1 MNKRQ
6 IAEEELKR
14 ALLLMKYDN
23 RRTLT
28 ENKERILK
36 EDIGT
41 GTMAVGSTVGGAA
54 LGAGVG
60 AGIGAAGLG
69 AMGAASTTAVGA
81 TAMSL
86 GTALGAGTASSA
98 LAIGGAVLGGAAAVA
113 VLPLAYWL
121 ITKDKGAVR
130 VKNMIQICSSQSQN
144 IAKLEKK
151 MSDAQ
156 YREMADAIYDS
167 LEGVGTDEDKLF
179 STFQGLG
186 SGTAADA
193 CAMISRFTRDYGDLF
208 EFLDDDIDAED
219 EWDQIYRPLRNC
231 VEDSLL
237 ELQKKNPCKEGE
249 VWDDKQQ
256 KCVPVSPTPVNCP
269 EGQEYNSDTK
279 KCEDKKKKED
289 KKEEKKSEFRECD
302 FPLVVGCKGENVR
315 KVQECLGIGADGKF
329 GRGTKKALQNN
340 GYGDDVSKEDYDTI
354 ISKCGGTTPSPT
366 PTPYQVNPTT
376 EPAKNQD

>member
-1 MNKRQ
+1 MSKKQ

-23 RRTLT
+23 RKTLT

-41 GTMAVGSTVGGAA
+41 GTVAVGSAVGGAGLGVGAAA
-54 LGAGVG
+54 LGAGTLAGGSVG
-60 AGIGAAGLG
+60 TAAMAVGGAL
-69 AMGAASTTAVGA
+69 GA
-81 TAMSL
+81 TAGGGAAL
-86 GTALGAGTASSA
+86 ALGA
-98 LAIGGAVLGGAAAVA
+98 AVLGGAAAVA

-130 VKNMIQICSSQSQN
+130 VKNMIQMCSSQSQN

-151 MSDAQ
+151 MTDAQ
-156 YREMADAIYDS
+156 YREMSDAIYDS

-193 CAMISRFTRDYGDLF
+193 CAMINRFNRDYGDLF
-208 EFLDDDIDAED
+208 EFLDDDIDQES

-249 VWDDKQQ
+249 IFDDKQQ
-256 KCVPVSPTPVNCP
+256 KCVPISPTPDPTPVP
-269 EGQEYNSDTK
+269 TEDD
-279 KCEDKKKKED
+279 DKKKKTNW
-289 KKEEKKSEFRECD
+289 RECE

-315 KVQECLGIGADGKF
+315 KVQECLGIDADGKF
-329 GRGTKKALQNN
+329 GRGTKKALNSN
-340 GYGDDVSKEDYDTI
+340 GYGDDVSKEDYDKI
-354 ISKCGGTTPSPT
+354 IAKCGGSTPSPT
-366 PTPYQVNPTT
+366 PTPYQVNPST
-376 EPAKNQD
+376 EPAKDQD

>member
-1 MNKRQ
+1 MSKKQ

-23 RRTLT
+23 RKTLT

-41 GTMAVGSTVGGAA
+41 GTVAVGSAVGGAGLGVGAAA
-54 LGAGVG
+54 LGAGTLAGGSVG
-60 AGIGAAGLG
+60 TAAMAVGGAL
-69 AMGAASTTAVGA
+69 GA
-81 TAMSL
+81 TAGGGAAL
-86 GTALGAGTASSA
+86 ALGA
-98 LAIGGAVLGGAAAVA
+98 AVLGGAAAVA

-130 VKNMIQICSSQSQN
+130 VKNMIQMCSSQSQN

-151 MSDAQ
+151 MTDAQ
-156 YREMADAIYDS
+156 YREMSDAIYDS

-193 CAMISRFTRDYGDLF
+193 CAMINRFNRDYGDLF
-208 EFLDDDIDAED
+208 EFLDDDIDQES

-249 VWDDKQQ
+249 VWDDKEQ
-256 KCVPVSPTPVNCP
+256 KCVVVSPTPVP
-269 EGQEYNSDTK
+269 T
-279 KCEDKKKKED
+279 EDDDK
-289 KKEEKKSEFRECD
+289 KKEEKKKTEWRECE

-315 KVQECLGIGADGKF
+315 KVQECLGIDADGKF
-329 GRGTKKALQNN
+329 GRGTKKALNSN
-340 GYGDDVSKEDYDTI
+340 GYGDDVSKEDYDKI
-354 ISKCGGTTPSPT
+354 IAKCGGSTPSPT
-366 PTPYQVNPTT
+366 PTPYQVNPSI
-376 EPAKNQD
+376 EPAVKED

>member
-1 MNKRQ
+1 MSKRQ

-23 RRTLT
+23 RKTLT
-28 ENKERILK
+28 ENKEKILK

-54 LGAGVG
+54 LAGG
-60 AGIGAAGLG
+60 GMAAASAIGGLG
-69 AMGAASTTAVGA
+69 TMGAVAGTGVGA

-86 GTALGAGTASSA
+86 GTALGAGTAASA
-98 LAIGGAVLGGAAAVA
+98 LSLGAAVLGGAAAVA
-113 VLPLAYWL
+113 VVPLAYWL

-130 VKNMIQICSSQSQN
+130 VKNMIQVCSSQSQN

-151 MSDAQ
+151 MTDAQ
-156 YREMADAIYDS
+156 YREMSDAIYDS
-167 LEGVGTDEDKLF
+167 VEGIGTDEDKLF
-179 STFQGLG
+179 STFKSLE

-193 CAMISRFTRDYGDLF
+193 CAMINRFNRDYGDLF
-208 EFLDDDIDAED
+208 EFLDDDIDQEG

-237 ELQKKNPCKEGE
+237 DLQKKNPCKEGE

-256 KCVPVSPTPVNCP
+256 KCVVVSPTPVP
-269 EGQEYNSDTK
+269 TDDD
-279 KCEDKKKKED
+279 DK
-289 KKEEKKSEFRECD
+289 KKEEKKKTNWRECE

-315 KVQECLGIGADGKF
+315 KVQECLGIDADGKF
-329 GRGTKKALQNN
+329 GKGTKKAVNNN
-340 GYGDDVSKEDYDTI
+340 GYGDDVSKEDYDKI
-354 ISKCGGTTPSPT
+354 IAKCGGSTPTPT
-366 PTPYQVNPTT
+366 PTPYEVNPSI
-376 EPAKNQD
+376 EPAVKED

>member
-1 MNKRQ
+1 MSKRQ

-23 RRTLT
+23 RKTLT
-28 ENKERILK
+28 ENKEKILK

-54 LGAGVG
+54 LAGG
-60 AGIGAAGLG
+60 GMAAASAIGGLG
-69 AMGAASTTAVGA
+69 TMGAVAGTGVGA

-86 GTALGAGTASSA
+86 GTALGAGTASTA
-98 LAIGGAVLGGAAAVA
+98 LSLGAAVLGGAAAVA
-113 VLPLAYWL
+113 VVPLAYWL

-130 VKNMIQICSSQSQN
+130 VKNMIQMCSSQSQN

-151 MSDAQ
+151 MTDAQ
-156 YREMADAIYDS
+156 YREMSDAIYDS

-193 CAMISRFTRDYGDLF
+193 CAMINRFNRDYGDLF
-208 EFLDDDIDAED
+208 EFLDDDIDQES

-256 KCVPVSPTPVNCP
+256 KCVVVSPTPVP
-269 EGQEYNSDTK
+269 TEDD
-279 KCEDKKKKED
+279 DKKKKTNW
-289 KKEEKKSEFRECD
+289 RECE

-315 KVQECLGIGADGKF
+315 KVQECLGIDADGKF
-329 GRGTKKALQNN
+329 GKGTKKAVNNN
-340 GYGDDVSKEDYDTI
+340 GYGDDVSKEDYDKI
-354 ISKCGGTTPSPT
+354 IAKCGGSTPTPT
-366 PTPYQVNPTT
+366 PTPYEVNPSI
-376 EPAKNQD
+376 EPAVKED

>member
-1 MNKRQ
+1 MSKRQ

-23 RRTLT
+23 RKTLT

-54 LGAGVG
+54 VGAGVG

-81 TAMSL
+81 TAMSI
-86 GTALGAGTASSA
+86 GTALGGGTAASA

-130 VKNMIQICSSQSQN
+130 VKNMIQMCSSQSQN

-151 MSDAQ
+151 MTDAQ
-156 YREMADAIYDS
+156 YREMSDAIYDS

-193 CAMISRFTRDYGDLF
+193 CAMINRFNRDYGDLF
-208 EFLDDDIDAED
+208 EFLDDDIDQES

-256 KCVPVSPTPVNCP
+256 KCVVVSPTPVP
-269 EGQEYNSDTK
+269 TEDD
-279 KCEDKKKKED
+279 DKKKKTNW
-289 KKEEKKSEFRECD
+289 RECE

-315 KVQECLGIGADGKF
+315 KVQECLGIDADGKF
-329 GRGTKKALQNN
+329 GRGTKKALNSN
-340 GYGDDVSKEDYDTI
+340 GYGDDVSKEDYDKI
-354 ISKCGGTTPSPT
+354 LSKCGGTTPSPT
-366 PTPYQVNPTT
+366 PTPYQVNPSI
-376 EPAKNQD
+376 EPAVKED

>member
-6 IAEEELKR
+6 IAKEELKR

-41 GTMAVGSTVGGAA
+41 GNVAVGSAVGGAGLGVGAAA
-54 LGAGVG
+54 LGAGTLAGGSVG
-60 AGIGAAGLG
+60 TTAMAVGGAL
-69 AMGAASTTAVGA
+69 GAASGSGA
-81 TAMSL
+81 AL
-86 GTALGAGTASSA
+86 ALGA
-98 LAIGGAVLGGAAAVA
+98 AVLGGAAAVA

-167 LEGVGTDEDKLF
+167 LEGVGTDEDTLF

-193 CAMISRFTRDYGDLF
+193 CAMIARFNRDYGDLF
-208 EFLDDDIDAED
+208 EFLDDDIDQEG

-256 KCVPVSPTPVNCP
+256 KCVPVSPTPVP
-269 EGQEYNSDTK
+269 VT
-279 KCEDKKKKED
+279 DKDEKED
-289 KKEEKKSEFRECD
+289 KKEEKKKTEFRECD

-329 GRGTKKALQNN
+329 GRGTKKALQSN
-340 GYGDDVSKEDYDTI
+340 GYGDDVSKEDYDKI

-366 PTPYQVNPTT
+366 PTPYQVIPSI
-376 EPAKNQD
+376 EPAVKED